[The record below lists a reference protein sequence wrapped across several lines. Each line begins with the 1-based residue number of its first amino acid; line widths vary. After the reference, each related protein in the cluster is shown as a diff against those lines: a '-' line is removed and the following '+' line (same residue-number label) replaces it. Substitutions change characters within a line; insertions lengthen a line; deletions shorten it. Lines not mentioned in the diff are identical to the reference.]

1 MAPRP
6 YAGAVVRH
14 RIATKHALAAL
25 LAAALLVPA
34 ACTRKEADT
43 PEAPAQGEGTE
54 TVTVWFHTGRPA
66 ERDALQA
73 QVADFNGRQDRYRV
87 VLTLIPEGGY
97 NAQVRA
103 AALARDLPDL
113 LDLDGPLLASYAWSG
128 LLVPLDD
135 LLPEATRADLIPSI
149 VAQGTWPPGPGGRL
163 YGAGTF
169 DSGLGLFADRA
180 ALAAAEVRVPDA
192 TATAWTAEEFRAALA
207 ALAARDPDGQVLDLK
222 RNYKGEWF
230 TYAFSPLLAS
240 AGADLIDRKT
250 LTAHGTLDS
259 AAAVGAMTQVQS
271 WIRSGYVDPN
281 LDDAAFVRG
290 RVALSWVGHWEYGRY
305 HDTLGD
311 RLAVLPL
318 PDMGTGSRTGQGSWQ
333 WAVTAKAKSPEGA
346 AAILAYLLEPEQV
359 LAMANAN
366 GAPPGTRAATA
377 RSPLYGPAGPL
388 RLFAEQLGAASV
400 PRPRTA
406 AYPAITDAFQRA
418 FADIASGADVKEA
431 LTRAAAAIDRDV
443 ADNHG
448 YPVTVA
454 P

>member
-1 MAPRP
+1 
-6 YAGAVVRH
+6 VLV
-14 RIATKHALAAL
+14 AAL
-25 LAAALLVPA
+25 LPVA
-34 ACTRKEADT
+34 ACTRKEA
-43 PEAPAQGEGTE
+43 EAPATPAGPEP
-54 TVTVWFHTGRPA
+54 VTVWFHTGRLA
-66 ERDALQA
+66 ERDVLQS
-73 QVADFNGRQDRYRV
+73 QVADFNGRQDGYRV
-87 VLTLIPEGGY
+87 ALTLIPEGGY

-103 AALARDLPDL
+103 AALAGDLPDL

-128 LLVPLDD
+128 LLVPLGS
-135 LLPEATRADLIPSI
+135 LLPKATRADLIPSI
-149 VAQGTWPPGPGGRL
+149 ATQGTWPPERGARL

-180 ALAAAEVRVPDA
+180 ALAAAGVRVPDA
-192 TATAWTAEEFRAALA
+192 TATAWSAKEFRDALA
-207 ALAARDPDGQVLDLK
+207 ALAERDPDGQVLDLK

-230 TYAFSPLLAS
+230 TYAFSPLLVS

-250 LTAHGTLDS
+250 LKAGGTLDS
-259 AAAVGAMTQVQS
+259 DAAVAAMSQVQS
-271 WIRSGYVDPN
+271 WFRGGYVDPN
-281 LDDAAFVRG
+281 LDDAAFVQG
-290 RVALSWVGHWEYGRY
+290 RVPLSWAGHWEYGRY
-305 HDTLGD
+305 HDALGA

-333 WAVTAKAKSPEGA
+333 WAITAKAKSPEGA
-346 AAILAYLLEPEQV
+346 AAFLAYLLEPEQV

-377 RSPLYGPAGPL
+377 RSALYGPGGPL
-388 RLFAEQLGAASV
+388 RLFAEQLGTAGV

-418 FADIASGADVKEA
+418 FADIASGADVKGA

-448 YPVTVA
+448 YPVTGT